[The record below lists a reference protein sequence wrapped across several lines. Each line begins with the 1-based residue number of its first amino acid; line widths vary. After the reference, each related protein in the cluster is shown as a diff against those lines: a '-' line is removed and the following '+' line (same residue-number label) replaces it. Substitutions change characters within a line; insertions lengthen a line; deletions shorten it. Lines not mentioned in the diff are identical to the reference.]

1 MKSSHFSFNPNLGAC
16 VCVCVGEGGE
26 GRGGGR
32 GGAGGF
38 YHPSWVSLNNS
49 ETVKAVT
56 LAFCSIQLLF
66 IRDIRAKF
74 GNPNLR
80 QSPDV
85 GQNPDEGISDFRI
98 PDQSC
103 KNENYHD
110 YITTHDNDMKV
121 GPVTAIEKKNAA
133 TTKKL
138 TMTSCWQIVTSLS
151 FARFMANLQSSG
163 SPISDT
169 WSVKLTFPLTVTV
182 YLTKPGNRTKK
193 SPTQLSYYCFE

>member
-1 MKSSHFSFNPNLGAC
+1 MC
-16 VCVCVGEGGE
+16 VCVC
-26 GRGGGR
+26 GGGGGWGGR
-32 GGAGGF
+32 EGAGGF
-38 YHPSWVSLNNS
+38 YHPSWVSLNNT

-121 GPVTAIEKKNAA
+121 GPVTAIEKKKRGND
-133 TTKKL
+133 KKVDDDVML
-138 TMTSCWQIVTSLS
+138 ANCDVIVFCPIYGQ
-151 FARFMANLQSSG
+151 FAVIRKPDFGHMVCKTY
-163 SPISDT
+163 ISIN
-169 WSVKLTFPLTVTV
+169 S
-182 YLTKPGNRTKK
+182 NC
-193 SPTQLSYYCFE
+193 LSYKTWK